1 MAENPLGELNSTLM
15 NLAGMMLAVK
25 QFKRQKEMGNLEA
38 MLGLGKQMGI
48 TPEMYTGIQE
58 TAKKAGIN
66 FPDVSAFK
74 SQGSPVSKSQAPEQ
88 DGIMQML
95 AGLSQSPGSP
105 LQPNAP
111 NTAVNLPQGL
121 SPEEQQILG
130 PPKKYQDFADE
141 VSMEMGINPDNLIGG
156 EPLKKY
162 RQESSIRYRQY
173 LKDRESQVKGLM
185 METAREKRQLKV
197 EDKRWEERW
206 KMEDKKEESRREFQ
220 LESERIG
227 DERQAAALAASERKL
242 EKSLS
247 ASEKRMYKTLDAA
260 EKRAYIRE
268 RGDDR
273 RLEKREGYIE
283 ERFERRLKEEGK
295 KKLITI
301 YNVDGRTKMV
311 PIPVDQEYEPPAGWT
326 IGEPSKEEKA
336 LRILRDAPP
345 PPAKKPSKFKRFMKE
360 GLSFKKTPVYDINGK
375 LLRYE

>member
-38 MLGLGKQMGI
+38 MLGLGNQMGI

-74 SQGSPVSKSQAPEQ
+74 SQGSPVSKPQTPEQ
-88 DGIMQML
+88 GGIMQML

-105 LQPNAP
+105 LQPNAAP
-111 NTAVNLPQGL
+111 TAVNLPQGL

-141 VSMEMGINPDNLIGG
+141 VSMEMGVNPDNLIGG

-162 RQESSIRYRQY
+162 RQESSMRYRQY

-227 DERQAAALAASERKL
+227 DERQAAALAASDRRL

-268 RGDDR
+268 HGAKERKLIGENRSDSRQSR
-273 RLEKREGYIE
+273 RESGIQGRFEKRRSDKAAGLPSET
-283 ERFERRLKEEGK
+283 KQ
-295 KKLITI
+295 KLITI
-301 YNVDGRTKMV
+301 YGPSGNTKMV
-311 PIPVDQEYEPPAGWT
+311 PIPLDKEYTPPNGW
-326 IGEPSKEEKA
+326 SLEKA
-336 LRILRDAPP
+336 MQRLAP
-345 PPAKKPSKFKRFMKE
+345 
-360 GLSFKKTPVYDINGK
+360 KTQGKIPVYDINGK